1 MKSVTPQT
9 ASKSSLAAGSSLLA
23 GAFEAVAS
31 PVDSAIARAFDQVFT
46 WHQRVRDRQ
55 ALDQLDA
62 HMLHDIG
69 LSRADVEHEVSKSF
83 WQS

>member
-1 MKSVTPQT
+1 MKTVASQT
-9 ASKSSLAAGSSLLA
+9 VSKSSLPAGGHLLA
-23 GAFEAVAS
+23 GAFEAVVN
-31 PVDSAIARAFDQVFT
+31 PVDAGITRLFDRLLT

-69 LSRADVEHEVSKSF
+69 LSRADVEHEVSKPF

>member
-1 MKSVTPQT
+1 MKTVASQAV
-9 ASKSSLAAGSSLLA
+9 SKSSLPAGGHLLA
-23 GAFEAVAS
+23 GALEAVVN
-31 PVDSAIARAFDQVFT
+31 PVDAGITRLFDHLFT

-69 LSRADVEHEVSKSF
+69 LSRADVEHEVSKPF

>member
-1 MKSVTPQT
+1 MKSVTSQT
-9 ASKSSLAAGSSLLA
+9 ASKSSLPAGGRLLA
-23 GAFEAVAS
+23 GAFEAVAN
-31 PVDSAIARAFDQVFT
+31 PVDAGITRLFDHLFT

-55 ALDQLDA
+55 ALDLLDS

-69 LSRADVEHEVSKSF
+69 LSRADVEQEVSKSF

>member
-1 MKSVTPQT
+1 MKTVATQT
-9 ASKSSLAAGSSLLA
+9 VSKSSLPAVF
-23 GAFEAVAS
+23 GA
-31 PVDSAIARAFDQVFT
+31 VDLGVRLFDQLFT